1 MGWQAGGM
9 SEPIPEVDVDGV
21 PAELPEAL
29 TVLDVREDGEWAAGH
44 INGSR
49 HIPLMQVPA
58 RMTELPVDGQ
68 VLVVCKVG
76 ARSAQAAAYLQAQ
89 GVDAV
94 NLAGGLVAWARAGR
108 GLVSDGPADA
118 RVV

>member
-1 MGWQAGGM
+1 M
-9 SEPIPEVDVDGV
+9 STPIPEVDIAGV

-29 TVLDVREDGEWAAGH
+29 TVLDVREDWEWQAGH
-44 INGSR
+44 IEEAL

-58 RMTELPVDGQ
+58 RSVELPADHQ

-76 ARSAQAAAYLQAQ
+76 SRSAQAVAYLQAQ

-94 NLAGGLVAWARAGR
+94 NLSGGMQAWAAARRAM
-108 GLVSDGPADA
+108 VSETGASPQ
-118 RVV
+118 VV